1 MTTPTLSGL
10 TLLWCRRLQ
19 RTSLLALLVT
29 STLVSAATTDIASAP
44 VATSRTATVK
54 SNIMVLMDTS
64 NSMAWTHMPDEMEGT
79 SLIPPDKLS
88 VGYKSAQCNALYYDP
103 NRTYKLP
110 VDSTGSNLSAATFT
124 AARYNY
130 YSNDTTTVDLSS
142 AFRAY
147 DRNTRRKTSPSGA
160 TGANEDPAQ
169 QAYYYKYT
177 GTDTL
182 DTSSTSP
189 CMATDILSPGSSGTI
204 STANGTWQRVL
215 VSSTSGPGATDER
228 QNFANWYQYYRTR
241 LALVK
246 SGIGLA
252 FSTVSDA
259 YRVGLI
265 TMNPGTPVSSSYYEQ
280 LGDFTTAK
288 RSSWYSKLYSQTAQ
302 NSSPAREALARVGRH
317 YASKTDGINQGMP
330 DPNPNNY
337 SCQQNFTIM
346 TTDGYWNTAAET
358 VGPVG
363 LDGTTWVGQQDGT
376 LTTASGNTPRP
387 IWDGGTGGSRITTDV
402 SNLYSYATCSTG
414 LFNKTVTD
422 LSRRDTVTRQTST
435 YVTQA
440 TFQKLKTNYTAT
452 QQQTST
458 ARTATQRLMTQTRIT
473 QVRTQW
479 NDRTVQNLQTDQYYT
494 VTTRRMQK
502 DVYTTA
508 MQTVQI
514 ARQTRQTTMGQV
526 NYNQTTYQTTRKT
539 TNITRS
545 SSQNTQ
551 TTTTWPRTPY
561 QTTITTRQVS
571 KTTSQTQKTQTQQY
585 QRTSQVFQ
593 YDGTTEQTTAVASC
607 TPGGNISCATETT
620 GPTLVASCTQQT
632 ASSSNNYLGI
642 TCSTTT
648 TFATAFVNP
657 TGSGCPAGTTAASS
671 GTWTDPA
678 SSSNSYTTTVCTTT
692 VTGPTVV
699 DPTTCTANVSP
710 SSSNSYTTTTCQTTN
725 STPTYTAVASCPSG
739 TSATTANTW
748 VENASSS
755 NGWTRKS
762 CTTTQGTVYNGP
774 SAGCSTSTGGAPDYI
789 TTTCTS
795 SPVSTGVQ
803 TCPSNQTADASN
815 NYTQISCVTTNPGT
829 QGAIAPSTIGTVCPS
844 GTSATPSSTT
854 NYTQTASS
862 SNSWINITCTV
873 TVASGFVD
881 VAGGTCPTGASA
893 TTVGSWNATGTTT
906 PFTRTDCSTVKVSG
920 PTVVAPCTVGTTN
933 SGSPNFISTV
943 CAMNTVVTSGT
954 AINPTTVGSTCPTGA
969 SASTNGTWTT
979 ATPTSPN
986 YYVTTCTTATSATT
1000 YVNPASI
1007 GTSCPS
1013 GQSTTGNDTR
1023 EQAPTASPWQ
1033 TIICTTTVAGDTTTA
1048 VNPTTCTG
1056 ANATTAGT
1064 TTTYSSNMQYKC
1076 TTAVTTTSAV
1086 DPSTCTASGP
1096 TSANGWKTTT
1106 CNYVTVSGPTR
1117 VASCANQAPS
1127 LANGWIETICTN
1139 NVNTYAV
1146 ATCVAASP
1154 TSPNFVTSTCP
1165 APNVADTLV
1174 ATCTN
1179 ASATSANNYTSHTCS
1194 KTIDETTF
1202 VASCTQQTAAAGN
1215 SFIGITCTTN
1225 YIKNGSNVD
1234 INALP
1239 VDPSTCTANVAA
1251 SSGNNYITTTCTNQN
1266 SGTQGNIDPSTVASQ
1281 CPNGASASTNG
1292 TWTQAP
1298 TSPNWISLSCTTTV
1312 TNPVSVNPANTT
1324 SCPSG
1329 TVSVVGNVSTNTRA
1343 AASGNSWVKNV
1354 CVTTYQTAT
1363 PVQSTTCT
1371 TNVVPNAGNSWV
1383 GYNCSDNNTSQVVD
1397 PTTCTV
1403 ANTAESSGNSW
1414 TRTTC
1419 TQSYTK
1425 NSSNVDFNNLAVD
1438 PTTCTANVSP
1448 SSGNGWVTTT
1458 CTTTTTA
1465 PYAVTTC
1472 SNAAASSSNGWTAT
1486 ACTST
1491 VTGPDQVSSCTASS
1505 VNNTTYQ
1512 RITTCDAVPGVKLQ
1526 YTPTRTVTTD
1536 VLSGGLVVG
1545 TTQTQVVGSAA
1556 DATGV
1561 CLVASAAP
1569 GLPSPNPK
1577 RPSTSELPAP
1587 DVSGCTAWPCVQTY
1601 TNVAGGSKNS
1611 LADVAQY
1618 YYVTDL
1624 RPDLEDNVSRLGQGP
1639 EDDRLTSQHMTTFVM
1654 GLGVS
1659 GTLAYDKNYKS
1670 SATGAIA
1677 NIRNGTSNWPVWPSP
1692 DTNLFPQASN
1702 GNYNDQLLYN
1712 DKRSIDD
1719 FWHTAINGRGQYFSA
1734 ADPDSVIEGIR
1745 NALSAIGALSGAATA
1760 ATTSTLTPVEGD
1772 NSSFVAGFTTEKWI
1786 GDLAAYEIDIDTG
1799 EYSLAPRWT
1808 AAAKLSA
1815 QVGQACDNR
1824 KIYVGGSGT
1833 LASFSW
1839 NSFACDSNGAPT
1851 GTATTELSSANQNY
1865 FNSTVIQG
1873 LSQYSPTNTDGNT
1886 GSSTQT
1892 ANAPGANLVNFIR
1905 GQRQYEGFAPN
1916 NTKLYRSRE
1925 TILGDIVNSQPTYL
1939 PAPSFSYADDG
1950 YSTFKVA
1957 NAGRVPMIFVGAND
1971 GMLHAFYAPKS
1982 TDTANAQLAGKEA
1995 WAVIPS
2001 AVLPN
2006 LYKLA
2011 DYQYSDRHTWYVDST
2026 PVIGDVYDGTSWK
2039 TILVGG
2045 LGGGGKSYYALQLNH
2060 TAANPGAAP
2069 TGLWEFKQSDTCFD
2083 PSPTAAPQYTDCNLG
2098 YTFGRPV
2105 ITKYTNPAG
2114 DSQWVVL
2121 LTSGYNNVRSPAG
2134 SGDGG
2139 GYLYILDALTGR
2151 ILHKLSTGAGSATS
2165 PSGLREINTF
2175 VTNVLAN
2182 NQTLRVYGADI
2193 LGNLWRFDINDNLG
2207 VAGREAVKVGQAL
2220 DPDGNPQ
2227 PITTRPAIVEYTGKT
2242 MVVVATG
2249 RLLGLTDLTSTQTQS
2264 LYAIPDALGS
2274 TVQYTNFRET
2284 LKPMAFTQ
2292 ATTSSNQKYRTI
2304 ACTGTDAQC
2313 ATPLGWYVD
2322 LSDSGERVNVDSQI
2336 IQGTLIVASNV
2347 PQSSECNVGGY
2358 SWLTQLNVL
2367 NGKSID
2373 GVASVFKASGI
2384 AGLGA
2389 FTVTSGT
2396 KLSVTTT
2403 SGTVYN
2409 ELPKW
2414 NPPPPAGKRVS
2425 WREIVLESQ
2434 TTP

>member
-1 MTTPTLSGL
+1 MKNPLNTRASALWGRGL
-10 TLLWCRRLQ
+10 RQTG
-19 RTSLLALLVT
+19 LLALAVVCG
-29 STLVSAATTDIASAP
+29 LVSAATTDIANSP
-44 VATSRTATVK
+44 VAASRTATVK

-330 DPNPNNY
+330 DPNPSNY

-452 QQQTST
+452 QQQTWT
-458 ARTATQRLMTQTRIT
+458 TRTATQTLMTKTQTT
-473 QVRTQW
+473 QLRTQW
-479 NDRTVQNLQTDQYYT
+479 RDDTVQNQRTDQYYEQ
-494 VTTRRMQK
+494 TTRRMRK
-502 DVYTTA
+502 DVYNTA
-508 MQTVQI
+508 KKTVQI
-514 ARQTRQTTMGQV
+514 ARQTRQTTRGVV
-526 NYNQTTYQTTRKT
+526 NYSQTTYQTLRKQT
-539 TNITRS
+539 TVTRS
-545 SSQNTQ
+545 SSVNTKV
-551 TTTTWPRTPY
+551 TTTWPRTPY

-571 KTTSQTQKTQTQQY
+571 KTTSQTQKTQTRAY
-585 QRTSQVFQ
+585 RSTSQVFQ

-620 GPTLVASCTQQT
+620 GPTLVASCTAQT
-632 ASSSNNYLGI
+632 AAAGNNYLGV
-642 TCSTTT
+642 TCSTSTV
-648 TFATAFVNP
+648 FATAPVSP
-657 TGSGCPAGTTAASS
+657 TSGGCPAGTTAASS
-671 GTWTDPA
+671 GTWTDAA
-678 SSSNSYTTTVCTTT
+678 SSSNGYTTTVCTTT
-692 VTGPTVV
+692 VTNSGVV
-699 DPTTCTANVSP
+699 DPATCTANVSP
-710 SSSNSYTTTTCQTTN
+710 SSGNNYTTTTCTTTD
-725 STPTYTAVASCPSG
+725 STPTYTLVASCPSG
-739 TSATTANTW
+739 TSATTAGTW
-748 VENASSS
+748 VENASSP
-755 NGWTRKS
+755 NWTRKS
-762 CTTTQGTVYNGP
+762 CTTTQGTAYNGP
-774 SAGCSTSTGGAPDYI
+774 STGCSTSTGAAPDYI

-795 SPVSTGVQ
+795 TPVSEGVQ
-803 TCPSNQTADASN
+803 TCPANQTATAPD
-815 NYTQISCVTTNPGT
+815 YIQITCSGTTPGT
-829 QGAIAPSTIGTVCPS
+829 QGVVSPTTVGSVCPS
-844 GTSATPSSTT
+844 GTSATTAGT
-854 NYTQTASS
+854 YTQTGSS
-862 SNSWINITCTV
+862 SNGWLNITCV
-873 TVASGFVD
+873 TAVTTPTAVN
-881 VAGGTCPTGASA
+881 ATGGTCPTGMSA
-893 TTVGSWNATGTTT
+893 TTVE
-906 PFTRTDCSTVKVSG
+906 TRTTAATSPNWIRVDCTTSITGG
-920 PTVVAPCTVGTTN
+920 PTFTAPCTAGDTN
-933 SGSPNFISTV
+933 SGSPNFITTR
-943 CAMNTVVTSGT
+943 CTQNTVT
-954 AINPTTVGSTCPTGA
+954 ATAAIDPSTVGSQCPSGA
-969 SASTNGTWTT
+969 SSSTDGTWVTSS
-979 ATPTSPN
+979 PSSPN
-986 YYVTTCTTATSATT
+986 YNVTTCTTTTSAVT

-1007 GTSCPS
+1007 GTNCPS
-1013 GQSTTGNDTR
+1013 GQSATANDTR
-1023 EQAPTASPWQ
+1023 SQAPTASPWQ
-1033 TIICTTTVAGDTTTA
+1033 TLLCTTTVAGDTTTA
-1048 VNPTTCTG
+1048 VNPSTCTG

-1064 TTTYSSNMQYKC
+1064 TTNYSSNIQSIC
-1076 TTAVTTTSAV
+1076 TTTVATTNGV
-1086 DPSTCTASGP
+1086 DPSTCTAAGP
-1096 TSANGWKTTT
+1096 TSGNGWSTTT
-1106 CNYVTVSGPTR
+1106 CTWVTLTGPTR
-1117 VASCANQAPS
+1117 VASCVNQAPS
-1127 LANGWIETICTN
+1127 LANGWVETICTN
-1139 NVNTYAV
+1139 TTNTYAV
-1146 ATCVAASP
+1146 ASCTPAAP
-1154 TSPNFVTSTCP
+1154 TSPNFVTTTCP
-1165 APNVADTLV
+1165 APITTSGFV

-1179 ASATSANNYTSHTCS
+1179 QTANAGNNYTSHTCTQTLNES
-1194 KTIDETTF
+1194 TY
-1202 VASCTQQTAAAGN
+1202 VASCTAQSPTAP
-1215 SFIGITCTTN
+1215 N
-1225 YIKNGSNVD
+1225 YITVSCSTAYVKNSSNVD

-1239 VDPSTCTANVAA
+1239 VDPTTCTADEAPSA
-1251 SSGNNYITTTCTNQN
+1251 GNSYVTTTCTTQN
-1266 SGTQGNIDPSTVASQ
+1266 SGTNGNISPLTVGAQ
-1281 CPNGASASTNG
+1281 CPSGANASTNA

-1343 AASGNSWVKNV
+1343 AASGNLWVKNV

-1371 TNVVPNAGNSWV
+1371 TNVVPSAGNSWV
-1383 GYNCSDNNTSQVVD
+1383 GYNCSNNNTSQVVD

-1403 ANTAESSGNSW
+1403 ADTAESSGNSW

-1425 NSSNVDFNNLAVD
+1425 NSSNVDFNNLVVD

-1458 CTTTTTA
+1458 CSTSTTT

-1545 TTQTQVVGSAA
+1545 TSQTQVVGSTA
-1556 DATGV
+1556 DANGV
-1561 CLVASAAP
+1561 CLVQSTAP

-1577 RPSTSELPAP
+1577 RPSATELPAP

-1601 TNVAGGSKNS
+1601 TNVAGGSRNS

-1786 GDLAAYEIDIDTG
+1786 GDLAAYEIDINTG
-1799 EYSLAPRWT
+1799 DYSADPRWT
-1808 AAAKLSA
+1808 ASAKLST
-1815 QVGQACDNR
+1815 QVGQACDKRN
-1824 KIYVGGSGT
+1824 IYVGGTGT
-1833 LASFSW
+1833 LSSFSW
-1839 NSFACDSNGAPT
+1839 NTYACDDAGAPT
-1851 GTATTELSSANQNY
+1851 GTAATGLSSAQQAY
-1865 FNSTVIQG
+1865 FNATVIQG

-1886 GSSTQT
+1886 GSVTQT
-1892 ANAPGANLVNFIR
+1892 ANAPGANLVNFVR
-1905 GQRQYEGFAPN
+1905 GQRQYEGFVPA

-1925 TILGDIVNSQPTYL
+1925 TVLGDIVNSQPTYV
-1939 PAPSFSYADDG
+1939 PAPSFSYSDDG
-1950 YSTFKVA
+1950 YSTYKSDKS
-1957 NAGRVPMIFVGAND
+1957 GRIPMIYVGAND
-1971 GMLHAFYAPKS
+1971 GMLHAFYAPKPG
-1982 TDTANAQLAGKEA
+1982 DTSNASLAGKEA

-2026 PVIGDVYDGTSWK
+2026 PVVGDVYDTASSSWK

-2045 LGGGGKSYYALQLNH
+2045 LGGGGKAYYALQLNH
-2060 TAANPGAAP
+2060 TAASPGAAP

-2083 PSPTAAPQYTDCNLG
+2083 PTSTAAQYTDCHLG

-2105 ITKYTNPAG
+2105 ITKYVDPNSTTGA
-2114 DSQWVVL
+2114 SKWVVL

-2134 SGDGG
+2134 TGDGV
-2139 GYLYILDALTGR
+2139 GYLYVLDAMTGR
-2151 ILHKLSTGAGSATS
+2151 ILHKISTGAGSATS
-2165 PSGLREINTF
+2165 PSGLREINTY
-2175 VTNVLAN
+2175 VTNALAN
-2182 NQTLRVYGADI
+2182 NQTLRVYGADV
-2193 LGNLWRFDINDNLG
+2193 LGNVWRFDINDNLDP
-2207 VAGREAVKVGQAL
+2207 AGREAVKLGQAL
-2220 DPDGNPQ
+2220 DADGNPQ
-2227 PITTRPAIVEYTGKT
+2227 PITTRPMITEYTGKT
-2242 MVVVATG
+2242 IVVVGTG

-2264 LYAIPDALGS
+2264 LYAVPDALGS
-2274 TVQYTNFRET
+2274 TTQYTNFRES

-2292 ATTSSNQKYRTI
+2292 ATTSTGQKYRTI
-2304 ACTGTDAQC
+2304 ACTGSDTQC

-2322 LSDSGERVNVDSQI
+2322 LSDSGERVNVDMLV

-2358 SWLTQLNVL
+2358 SWITQLDVL
-2367 NGKSID
+2367 NGTSID
-2373 GVASVFKASGI
+2373 TVASVFKASGI

-2403 SGTVYN
+2403 SGTVFN
-2409 ELPKW
+2409 EPPKFKT
-2414 NPPPPAGKRVS
+2414 PPPAGKRIS
-2425 WREIVLESQ
+2425 WREIVR
-2434 TTP
+2434 